1 MTRKSTRPYLYV
13 IGLILLMMSIPRGTV
28 EGVRGTTVAMIAPI
42 AQLIT
47 LAQSSLTQLTH
58 EEASPEE
65 VEKLKLQ
72 NELLIREI
80 ERLKEHM
87 HYRTA
92 RLPSAIP
99 ARVIFRSP
107 SSWNSSLWINV
118 GQSDYPALVKNSPV
132 VVGSSIVGVIDYV
145 GNHQSRVHL
154 ITDSGL
160 SPSVR
165 ASRGQIQSR
174 MALENLTRVI
184 FYLQHHPD
192 LPNSQQ
198 LIQDLSSL
206 RKNLSKTDQ
215 TWALAKGELHGSSK
229 PLWRSSGTTLK
240 GIGFNYDFADE
251 EGPARDLRTGE
262 PINHNQVPA
271 MPLLKVNDLLVTT
284 GMDGIFP
291 PGLRVAEITKVDLLR
306 EGDYYYTLEAKP
318 TAGNLDDLSLVFVI
332 SPLGYDVN
340 DQPPRIGD

>member
-13 IGLILLMMSIPRGTV
+13 IGMILLLMSLPRTAV

-42 AQLIT
+42 AELMT
-47 LAQSSLTQLTH
+47 LAQTSITQL
-58 EEASPEE
+58 SKPDILPEE

-72 NELLIREI
+72 NELLVREV
-80 ERLKEHM
+80 ETLKEMM

-92 RLPSAIP
+92 KLPSALP

-107 SSWNSSLWINV
+107 SSWNSSLWINI
-118 GQSDYPALVKNSPV
+118 GKSDHSSLIKNSPV

-145 GNHQSRVHL
+145 GNHQSRVRL

-160 SPSVR
+160 APSVR
-165 ASRGQIQSR
+165 VSRGHIQSR
-174 MALENLTRVI
+174 MAIENLTRVI
-184 FYLQHHPD
+184 YYLQARAD
-192 LPNSQQ
+192 MPNNQQ
-198 LIQDLSSL
+198 VIQELL
-206 RKNLSKTDQ
+206 NLKKNMSKNEQ
-215 TWALAKGELHGSSK
+215 TWALAKGEIHGSSK
-229 PLWRSSGTTLK
+229 PLWRASGTTLK
-240 GIGFNYDFADE
+240 GIGFNYDFADD

-262 PINHNQVPA
+262 PINQNQVPT
-271 MPLLKVNDLLVTT
+271 MPLLKVNDLLITT
-284 GMDGIFP
+284 GMDGVFP

-332 SPLGYDVN
+332 PPLGYDAN

>member
-13 IGLILLMMSIPRGTV
+13 IGMILLMMSLPRSAV

-42 AQLIT
+42 AHLMT
-47 LAQSSLTQLTH
+47 LAQISITQL
-58 EEASPEE
+58 SKPDIPPEE
-65 VEKLKLQ
+65 VERLKLQ
-72 NELLIREI
+72 NELLVREV
-80 ERLKEHM
+80 ETLKEMM

-92 RLPSAIP
+92 KLPSALP

-107 SSWNSSLWINV
+107 SSWNSSLWINI
-118 GQSDYPALVKNSPV
+118 GKSDHSGLIKNSPV

-145 GNHQSRVHL
+145 GNHQSRVRL

-160 SPSVR
+160 APSVR

-174 MALENLTRVI
+174 MALENLSRVI
-184 FYLQHHPD
+184 YYLQARSD
-192 LPNSQQ
+192 IPNTQQ
-198 LIQDLSSL
+198 IVQELLSFKKKIT
-206 RKNLSKTDQ
+206 KNDQ
-215 TWALAKGELHGSSK
+215 TWSLAKGEIHGSSK
-229 PLWRSSGTTLK
+229 PLWRASGTILK

-262 PINHNQVPA
+262 PLNQNTVST
-271 MPLLKVNDLLVTT
+271 MPLLKVNDVLITT
-284 GMDGIFP
+284 GMDGVFP

-318 TAGNLDDLSLVFVI
+318 TAGSLDDLSLVFVI
-332 SPLGYDVN
+332 PPLGYEAN

>member
-13 IGLILLMMSIPRGTV
+13 IGMILLMMSIPRGTV
-28 EGVRGTTVAMIAPI
+28 EGVRGMTVSMIAPI
-42 AQLIT
+42 AELLT
-47 LAQSSLTQLTH
+47 LAQASVTHFSQPEPSS
-58 EEASPEE
+58 EE

-80 ERLKEHM
+80 EKLKELM

-92 RLPSAIP
+92 KIPSAIP

-107 SSWNSSLWINV
+107 SSWNSSLWINI
-118 GQSDYPALVKNSPV
+118 GKTDHPTLIKNSPV
-132 VVGSSIVGVIDYV
+132 VVGSSVVGVIDYV

-160 SPSVR
+160 TPSVR

-174 MALENLTRVI
+174 MALENITRVI
-184 FYLQHHPD
+184 HFLQNRSD
-192 LPNSQQ
+192 LPNQQQ
-198 LIQDLSSL
+198 LVQELINLKKSL
-206 RKNLSKTDQ
+206 NKNEQS
-215 TWALAKGELHGSSK
+215 WALAKGELHGSSK
-229 PLWRSSGTTLK
+229 PLWRASGTTLK

-262 PINHNQVPA
+262 PINQNNVPTL
-271 MPLLKVNDLLVTT
+271 PLLKVNDLLITT
-284 GMDGIFP
+284 GMDGVFP

-306 EGDYYYTLEAKP
+306 EGDYYYSLEAKP

-332 SPLGYDVN
+332 PPLGYEAN
-340 DQPPRIGD
+340 DQPPRIGE

>member
-13 IGLILLMMSIPRGTV
+13 IGMILLLMSLPRTAV

-42 AQLIT
+42 AELMT
-47 LAQSSLTQLTH
+47 LAQTSVTQLSIPDISH
-58 EEASPEE
+58 EE

-72 NELLIREI
+72 NELLIREVQT
-80 ERLKEHM
+80 LKEMM

-92 RLPSAIP
+92 KLPSAIP

-107 SSWNSSLWINV
+107 SSWNSSLWINI
-118 GQSDYPALVKNSPV
+118 GKSDHPSMIKNSPV

-145 GNHQSRVHL
+145 GNHQSRVRL

-160 SPSVR
+160 TPSVR

-184 FYLQHHPD
+184 HYLQARTD
-192 LPNSQQ
+192 IPNYQQ
-198 LIQDLSSL
+198 VIQELL
-206 RKNLSKTDQ
+206 NFKKNMNKNEQ
-215 TWALAKGELHGSSK
+215 TWTLAKGEIHGSSK
-229 PLWRSSGTTLK
+229 PLWRASGTTLK

-262 PINHNQVPA
+262 PINQNQVPT
-271 MPLLKVNDLLVTT
+271 MPLLKVNDLLITT
-284 GMDGIFP
+284 GMDGVFP

-306 EGDYYYTLEAKP
+306 EGDYYYSLEAKP

-332 SPLGYDVN
+332 PPLGYDAN